1 MILLLNASYEPLT
14 VVTQKRAL
22 SLILKG
28 RVEGVCEEA
37 VEIHGTSSSF
47 KIPTVLRL
55 RRYVNVPRRGARWSR
70 QSVLQRDKFTCGYC
84 GIQPSGKQRNR
95 ILTGRDF
102 TIDHILPVSRG
113 GKNTWGN
120 TICACPACNQR
131 KGNRLPNEASMKLLW
146 EPKTPRA
153 SYLVVQGDIPAAW
166 KLYLEM

>member
-1 MILLLNASYEPLT
+1 
-14 VVTQKRAL
+14 
-22 SLILKG
+22 
-28 RVEGVCEEA
+28 
-37 VEIHGTSSSF
+37 
-47 KIPTVLRL
+47 
-55 RRYVNVPRRGARWSR
+55 
-70 QSVLQRDKFTCGYC
+70 
-84 GIQPSGKQRNR
+84 
-95 ILTGRDF
+95 LTGRDF